1 MIWCCS
7 RPQTVQWLAQW
18 TKSAPKARSH
28 ILAIQD
34 DNLNMQMCIERNY
47 FIGKFE
53 KESYFASYYR
63 TKQMFI
69 ILNWSITWDLRRKI
83 KKNYNSSNIF
93 KEKKIEAQWAEPV
106 SLTFHSALR
115 KLYFELSIYAS
126 YQIAVHLA
134 TQIQRGRFFRNRP
147 IRNKNCLWWPYSF

>member
-1 MIWCCS
+1 VIWCCS

-34 DNLNMQMCIERNY
+34 DNLNMQMCIEKNY

-69 ILNWSITWDLRRKI
+69 ILNWSIKWDLRRKI

-93 KEKKIEAQWAEPV
+93 KEKKNRGSVGWAYVAHLSFCFKET
-106 SLTFHSALR
+106 LFWTFHIC
-115 KLYFELSIYAS
+115 FLSKCCS
-126 YQIAVHLA
+126 F
-134 TQIQRGRFFRNRP
+134 G
-147 IRNKNCLWWPYSF
+147 YSDSEGKIF

>member
-1 MIWCCS
+1 MIWCRS

-18 TKSAPKARSH
+18 AKSAPKARSH

-47 FIGKFE
+47 FIGMFE

-69 ILNWSITWDLRRKI
+69 ILNWSITWDLRWKI
-83 KKNYNSSNIF
+83 KKNYNSNNIYLTWIKKNKKTRGSAHWACVAHLSFCF
-93 KEKKIEAQWAEPV
+93 KETLFW
-106 SLTFHSALR
+106 TFHICFL
-115 KLYFELSIYAS
+115 
-126 YQIAVHLA
+126 
-134 TQIQRGRFFRNRP
+134 P
-147 IRNKNCLWWPYSF
+147 NCCSFGYSVSEGKIF